1 MLIDNKGPLGNIG
14 YPGDI
19 EGKKHLRKMLLA
31 TRQNLSDAAIDQLL
45 RDFNR
50 RRLFNPRQ

>member
-19 EGKKHLRKMLLA
+19 EGKKHFRKMMRI
-31 TRQNLSDAAIDQLL
+31 TRQNLSDSEIDQIV
-45 RDFNR
+45 NSAG
-50 RRLFNPRQ
+50 N